1 VWHER
6 DRKPDRV
13 SKRKRM
19 AQRADKWRRSVW
31 HVQMLMTDS
40 RMSGRGIGFD
50 VGAGAS
56 RASSRPET
64 LTTDVGRAFLK
75 AQSPTKTKSNLGRSE
90 DTNDGDTR

>member
-1 VWHER
+1 MWHER

-19 AQRADKWRRSVW
+19 AQRADKWWRSVW

-40 RMSGRGIGFD
+40 RMSGRD
-50 VGAGAS
+50 TKPL
-56 RASSRPET
+56 SSR
-64 LTTDVGRAFLK
+64 LTDKANLLTVDVGRAFLK

>member
-1 VWHER
+1 
-6 DRKPDRV
+6 
-13 SKRKRM
+13 M
-19 AQRADKWRRSVW
+19 AQRADKWWRSVW

-50 VGAGAS
+50 VG
-56 RASSRPET
+56 PET

-75 AQSPTKTKSNLGRSE
+75 AQSPQQTKSNLGWSE

>member
-1 VWHER
+1 MLG
-6 DRKPDRV
+6 V
-13 SKRKRM
+13 SKRDRI
-19 AQRADKWRRSVW
+19 AQRADKWWRSVW

-50 VGAGAS
+50 VG
-56 RASSRPET
+56 REIPKP

>member
-1 VWHER
+1 MRCDVWHER
-6 DRKPDRV
+6 DHKPDRV

-19 AQRADKWRRSVW
+19 AQRADKWWRSVW

-40 RMSGRGIGFD
+40 RMSGRD
-50 VGAGAS
+50 TKPLSKANL
-56 RASSRPET
+56 

-75 AQSPTKTKSNLGRSE
+75 AQSPTKTKSNIGRSE